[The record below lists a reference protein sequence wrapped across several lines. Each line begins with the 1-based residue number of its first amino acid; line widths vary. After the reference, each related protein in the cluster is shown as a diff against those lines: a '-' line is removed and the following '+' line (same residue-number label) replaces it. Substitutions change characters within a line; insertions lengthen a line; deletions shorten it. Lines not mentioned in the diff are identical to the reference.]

1 MCWALLFF
9 MTSFNLIIPEL
20 NDFITRLDGENYKG
34 MIFLLFSVS
43 AAISRPF
50 SGKLTD
56 TIGRKK
62 VMYIGVAF
70 GTLVLISYPLSLSV
84 LFFLSLRFLHGFS
97 AGFLPTGSTAYV
109 TDILPSEKRGV
120 AMGIY
125 GTFMSVGFGFGNYF
139 SGWIIDLFGYNGL
152 FAVAAGFCLLAG
164 ILISFVQE
172 TLKNP
177 IPFKWSL
184 LKVKWN
190 DVLEPSVR
198 PAVIVM
204 FLSTIGTGFV
214 FVTTSDIS
222 HYLNIY
228 NKGHFFL
235 FYMLSTIIVRLFS
248 GSLSDRIGRRPTMII
263 GLSFLIF
270 SLVLVASSEEWIQY
284 TAGAIFYGVST
295 GITSPT
301 IMTWM
306 ADLCPPD
313 RRGVGSGSLF
323 IALEIGII
331 IGSSISL
338 LIYDNS
344 FATISILFYIGSTMA
359 LLAIIYLLWHIW
371 KIESK
376 F

>member
-1 MCWALLFF
+1 

-34 MIFLLFSVS
+34 LIFLLFSVS

-62 VMYIGVAF
+62 VMYLGVIF
-70 GTLVLISYPLSLSV
+70 GTMVLLLYPLSLTV
-84 LFFLSLRFLHGFS
+84 LFFLSLRFMHGFS
-97 AGFLPTGSTAYV
+97 AGFLPTGATAYV
-109 TDILPSEKRGV
+109 TDILPQEKRGV

-139 SGWIIDLFGYNGL
+139 SNGILNWLGYNGL
-152 FAVAAGFCLLAG
+152 FAVAAVFCLLAG
-164 ILISFVQE
+164 ILISQVDE
-172 TLKNP
+172 TLSVTQK
-177 IPFKWSL
+177 FQWKL

-204 FLSTIGTGFV
+204 LLSTIGTGFV

-222 HYLNIY
+222 RYLGIE

-235 FYMLSTIIVRLFS
+235 FYMLSTIVVRLFS
-248 GSLSDRIGRRPTMII
+248 GGLSDRIGRRPTMII
-263 GLSFLIF
+263 GFSFLIF
-270 SLVLVASSEEWIQY
+270 SMVLIAGATEWIQY
-284 TAGAIFYGVST
+284 TVGAIMYGIST

-306 ADLCPPD
+306 ADLCPSN

-331 IGSSISL
+331 IGSAISL
-338 LIYDNS
+338 LIYDNT
-344 FATISILFYIGSTMA
+344 FTTIGALFYIGSGMA
-359 LLAIIYLLWHIW
+359 FLAILYLLWHIW
-371 KIESK
+371 KFESK

>member
-1 MCWALLFF
+1 
-9 MTSFNLIIPEL
+9 MTSFNLIVPEL
-20 NDFITRLDGENYKG
+20 NDFLTRLDGENYKG
-34 MIFLLFSVS
+34 MLFLLFSVS

-62 VMYIGVAF
+62 VMYLGVIF
-70 GTLVLISYPLSLSV
+70 GMLVLLTYPISVSV
-84 LFFLSLRFLHGFS
+84 IFFLSLRFLHGFS
-97 AGFLPTGSTAYV
+97 AGFLPTGATAYV
-109 TDILPSEKRGV
+109 TDIIPSKKRGV

-139 SGWIIDLFGYNGL
+139 SGSILDLFGYNGL
-152 FAVAAGFCLLAG
+152 FGVAAGFCVLAG
-164 ILISFVQE
+164 IMISFVHE
-172 TLKNP
+172 TLPNP
-177 IPFKWSL
+177 VPFKWGL
-184 LKVKWN
+184 LKVRWN

-198 PAVIVM
+198 PAAVVM
-204 FLSTIGTGFV
+204 LLSTIGTGFV
-214 FVTTSDIS
+214 FVTTPDIS
-222 HYLNIY
+222 RYLGID

-235 FYMLSTIIVRLFS
+235 FYMLSTILVRLFS
-248 GSLSDRIGRRPTMII
+248 GTLSDRIGRRPTMII
-263 GLSFLIF
+263 GFTFLIF
-270 SLVLVASSEEWIQY
+270 SLVLVASATDWLQY

-306 ADLCPPD
+306 ADLCPAD

-323 IALEIGII
+323 IALETGII

-338 LIYDNS
+338 LIYDNTFS
-344 FATISILFYIGSTMA
+344 TISVLFYIGSAMA
-359 LLAIIYLLWHIW
+359 LTAILYLLWHIW

-376 F
+376 V

>member
-1 MCWALLFF
+1 

-139 SGWIIDLFGYNGL
+139 SGWIIDLLGYNGL

-172 TLKNP
+172 TLQNP

-222 HYLNIY
+222 RYLNID